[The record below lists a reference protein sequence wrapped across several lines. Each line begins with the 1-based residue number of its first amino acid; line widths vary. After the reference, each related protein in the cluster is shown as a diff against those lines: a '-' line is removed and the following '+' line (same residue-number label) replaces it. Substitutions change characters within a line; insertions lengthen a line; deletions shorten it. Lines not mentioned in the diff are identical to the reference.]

1 MRDFK
6 QYIIEG
12 VYDPNIFKAF
22 FLAGG
27 PGSGKSWVSE
37 RALSGMGLKVINS
50 DNMFANAL
58 KKERMSLDFS
68 QYDPK
73 EIERR
78 DEIRAKAKAR
88 TGVQLK
94 MALEGRLGLILD
106 STARDV
112 SRIQSEANTMKHIGY
127 DTFMVFVNTSLEV
140 ALKRNQMRARKL
152 PDAIVI
158 TNHKQVQKNIG
169 LLQRIF
175 GASNFVIVDNNKVAE
190 DVNPSVHKAIRRM
203 VNRKPTSYQAVSWI
217 KREIAKKKKKIKMG
231 KLLQF
236 PVDRVKRPVPEI
248 EITDEQKQHLKEEQ
262 FIEQLTE
269 QLSMDILSVLQ
280 ENVID
285 VKSDLFLKDLG
296 ITIESIKSLLRR
308 DFGKPHPMQ
317 PITDTLIRIITLPD
331 GKKVSDINYGKI
343 VKYTHTKPKPQPKEE
358 KTVEIDF
365 DFELE

>member
-1 MRDFK
+1 MKVNSFI
-6 QYIIEG
+6 QNLNEG
-12 VYDPNIFKAF
+12 LYDPGIFKAF

-68 QYDPK
+68 QYNPK

-78 DEIRAKAKAR
+78 DEIRAKAKTR

-175 GASNFVIVDNNKVAE
+175 GGRNFVIVDNNKVAE

-203 VNRKPTSYQAVSWI
+203 VNKKPTSYQAVSWI
-217 KREIAKKKKKIKMG
+217 KREIAKK
-231 KLLQF
+231 
-236 PVDRVKRPVPEI
+236 
-248 EITDEQKQHLKEEQ
+248 
-262 FIEQLTE
+262 
-269 QLSMDILSVLQ
+269 
-280 ENVID
+280 
-285 VKSDLFLKDLG
+285 
-296 ITIESIKSLLRR
+296 RR
-308 DFGKPHPMQ
+308 
-317 PITDTLIRIITLPD
+317 R
-331 GKKVSDINYGKI
+331 
-343 VKYTHTKPKPQPKEE
+343 
-358 KTVEIDF
+358 
-365 DFELE
+365 

>member
-1 MRDFK
+1 M
-6 QYIIEG
+6 G

-106 STARDV
+106 STARDI
-112 SRIQSEANTMKHIGY
+112 SRIESEANTMKHIGY

-175 GASNFVIVDNNKVAE
+175 GANNFVIVDNNKVAE

-217 KREIAKKKKKIKMG
+217 KREIAKK
-231 KLLQF
+231 
-236 PVDRVKRPVPEI
+236 
-248 EITDEQKQHLKEEQ
+248 
-262 FIEQLTE
+262 
-269 QLSMDILSVLQ
+269 
-280 ENVID
+280 
-285 VKSDLFLKDLG
+285 
-296 ITIESIKSLLRR
+296 RR
-308 DFGKPHPMQ
+308 
-317 PITDTLIRIITLPD
+317 R
-331 GKKVSDINYGKI
+331 
-343 VKYTHTKPKPQPKEE
+343 
-358 KTVEIDF
+358 
-365 DFELE
+365 